1 MSFGELNKIINA
13 TIELINSY
21 SDKPLLNH
29 TNLYLL
35 KHNVY
40 KLLLSEFPQITM
52 NMVNDIFTKLF
63 TTKYKFNKLI
73 TFDGGYNCL
82 REYECIY
89 DEVKV
94 KPKYQKLE
102 DQFRKLRELPQP
114 AQRTQEWFDYR
125 FNRIT
130 ASDTASA
137 IDQNPYQPV
146 EEFILRKC
154 DTNYVF
160 KDNADVFHGK
170 KYEPV
175 ATLIYEH
182 IYNCR
187 MYEFGAL
194 PSEKYNFLGASPDG
208 ICSKY
213 TLDNRFC
220 KRLGRMLEIK
230 CPTRRMITNKGAII
244 GEICP
249 YYYYCQIQQQ
259 LICCELDLCDFWQC
273 KLSEYKSKKEYML
286 DTCNDSDNSETVEG
300 IKVDINPELKKG
312 IILEFYPKVFTPQ
325 FEGDNIEWKSKYIYP
340 KSLDMTTS
348 QYDEWVL
355 TILEEYK
362 LLYPD
367 IGKDYYFNK
376 IIYWKLDVSHN
387 VTITRDDEFFNSI
400 IPILKDTWAKVQYYR
415 KNKHKLDELREIVK
429 KRSIYKNMPTTFT
442 IANSKILNGSH
453 DFLDENFDIKQLISD
468 KKSKSKSKYYNQPTG
483 EEPMDIIEDKP
494 SHCNFID

>member
-1 MSFGELNKIINA
+1 MSFGELNNMINA

-21 SDKPLLNH
+21 TDKTILNH
-29 TNLYLL
+29 DSLYAL

-40 KLLLSEFPQITM
+40 KLLLSQFPQITI
-52 NMVNDIFTKLF
+52 NIVNDIFTKLF
-63 TTKYKFNKLI
+63 TTKYKFNKMI

-89 DEVKV
+89 DEVQV

-102 DQFRKLRELPQP
+102 NQFQKLLKLPQP
-114 AQRTQEWFDYR
+114 AQRTKEWFDYR

-154 DTNYVF
+154 DSDYLF

-187 MYEFGAL
+187 MFEFGAL

-213 TLDNRFC
+213 TLDNKFC

-230 CPTRRMITNKGAII
+230 CPTRRMIINKGDIV

-259 LICCELDLCDFWQC
+259 LVCCELDFCDFWQC

-286 DTCNDSDNSETVEG
+286 DDCSDSNNSETVEG
-300 IKVDINPELKKG
+300 VKVEINPELKKG
-312 IILEFYPKVFTPQ
+312 IILEFYPKVFIPQ
-325 FEGDNIEWKSKYIYP
+325 FDGDIIEWKSKYIYP

-355 TILEEYK
+355 TMLEDYK
-362 LLYPD
+362 SLYPD
-367 IGKDYYFNK
+367 IAKDYYFNK

-387 VTITRDDEFFNSI
+387 VCINRDDVFFKSI
-400 IPILKDTWAKVQYYR
+400 LPILKDTWAKVQYYR
-415 KNKHKLDELREIVK
+415 KNKTELQKLRDIVK
-429 KRSIYKNMPTTFT
+429 KRTTYRPMNTTFT
-442 IANSKILNGSH
+442 IANSKILNDKF
-453 DFLDENFDIKQLISD
+453 DFLNEKFDISTLLTDAKP
-468 KKSKSKSKYYNQPTG
+468 KPKAKYYKQPS
-483 EEPMDIIEDKP
+483 EEEFVDVVEDKP
-494 SHCNFID
+494 SNCDFID